1 MRCQKTRAFS
11 SFGCDRAERTSSD
24 LSRHPA
30 IVQTLEND
38 TCAGKLA
45 QFFPETARMRI
56 PVQVAILRPGPAQ
69 LHENTVVEFGAAD
82 HAIFA
87 SSLPL
92 EFDDRVQL
100 VPIRS
105 GQPQRKGGKPTDATV
120 IAVQYHEGRKAV
132 AVRFLAGRCSWVR
145 EP

>member
-1 MRCQKTRAFS
+1 MEFRPFAPTSR
-11 SFGCDRAERTSSD
+11 GRAERTGSD
-24 LSRHPA
+24 VTRLPA
-30 IVQTLEND
+30 VLQTPEND

-45 QFFPETARMRI
+45 QFFPRTARIRI
-56 PVQVAILRPGPAQ
+56 PVRVAILRPGAAKLQ
-69 LHENTVVEFGAAD
+69 ENTFVEFAAAD

-87 SSLPL
+87 SNLPL

-100 VPIRS
+100 VRIRS
-105 GQPQRKGGKPTDATV
+105 GQAQPKGGKPTDATV

-132 AVRFLAGRCSWVR
+132 AVRFLAGRCNWVN